1 MPLIDTST
9 IYAFLNNNSEFH
21 EYATR
26 VMEKI
31 NKGKDLINIS
41 TVSIVEL
48 HFIYKAHGVN
58 EGFEKDLSELRSL
71 RNLVWAP
78 LDVASTLTAMALKK
92 AYKLSF
98 FNALHAGIAINLD
111 KQIIS
116 QDKEFDQ
123 VKGLIKISLVS
134 FLD

>member
-9 IYAFLNNNSEFH
+9 IFSFLNKNSEYH
-21 EYATR
+21 QYATQ

-31 NKGKDLINIS
+31 SHGKDLINIS

-48 HFIYKAHGVN
+48 HFIYKAHGVD

-71 RNLVWAP
+71 RNLTWTS
-78 LDVASTLTAMALKK
+78 LDVASTLTAMAIKK

-123 VKGLIKISLVS
+123 IKGLIKIPLLS
-134 FLD
+134 FLT